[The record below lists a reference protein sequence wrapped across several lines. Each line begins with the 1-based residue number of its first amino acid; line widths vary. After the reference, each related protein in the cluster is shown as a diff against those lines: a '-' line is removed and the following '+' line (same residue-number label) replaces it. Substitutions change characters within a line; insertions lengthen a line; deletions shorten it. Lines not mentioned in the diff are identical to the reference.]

1 MLLSYQLHTHLHHIY
16 TGFLHNPY
24 IHNPYFYNSCTKCST
39 IMKLL
44 AAPPEDA
51 CATTLHAIMDATAL
65 SGSYFARGAFA
76 SELITKVRSG
86 TKSKV

>member
-1 MLLSYQLHTHLHHIY
+1 
-16 TGFLHNPY
+16 
-24 IHNPYFYNSCTKCST
+24 
-39 IMKLL
+39 MKLL